1 MAVKLGEIMRS
12 GQSGAVD
19 VPGRAEPIG
28 FRNILTQSG
37 LVESELAFRKE
48 IC

>member
-12 GQSGAVD
+12 GQSGGVD
-19 VPGRAEPIG
+19 VPGRTEPTG
-28 FRNILTQSG
+28 FQNTLTQSG
-37 LVESELAFRKE
+37 VVETGLAFRKE